1 MNKSLK
7 YFAGPFILT
16 AIAVSLSWNI
26 FAAEP
31 GHSRKVP
38 CCGKVVSTVR
48 TQASQEDVET
58 SGVPKSAGWQFVCP
72 HWMWMDWGNYQSYY
86 ATYKYPEWCTPDN
99 FDTTGIVDVTG
110 SCEDTANC
118 IGPAAMAKSKQASKA
133 TAKSYDDDPGD
144 GGYSGLKKS
153 HYADEWWDDL
163 SPEDVTVEE
172 IDSFVIAFMW
182 KGTGRF
188 AQVFI
193 GTAQHGEDPKVIV
206 ARGLEI
212 KDPTEDVDLRH
223 DYREA
228 TPGQDPLKPAPG
240 GRSHALIYEY
250 NVLRIPIILHHKTP
264 GN

>member
-118 IGPAAMAKSKQASKA
+118 IGPAAMAK
-133 TAKSYDDDPGD
+133 
-144 GGYSGLKKS
+144 
-153 HYADEWWDDL
+153 WWDDL